1 MYTDAARG
9 SVTDGRRSPLA
20 VAWQLVGAI
29 SPAIFDGLVLS
40 VITKLLDNLEGT

>member
-9 SVTDGRRSPLA
+9 SITDGLKSPLA
-20 VAWQLVGAI
+20 VAWQLVGAA
-29 SPAIFDGLVLS
+29 SPVFDGIEES